1 MSHIYDFFD
10 NHMEVWGAVVFGIV
24 AVAACIA
31 VAAALSGAM

>member
-10 NHMEVWGAVVFGIV
+10 NHMEVWGAVVFGVV
-24 AVAACIA
+24 AVVACIA